1 MTTIASRVR
10 KAPAVSLATGLAG
23 QPVTVSFAVSGAIQA
38 LNVVTGVLL
47 ARVLGPHGRG
57 ELAAVILWPS
67 VLAAVGS
74 LGMQDATTYHA
85 ARGSW
90 PLSTLVGSTLAITVA
105 QAGLLLLAGAA
116 LLPFVLSHYDATTR
130 QTAYLYL
137 AFIPINLFTLALM
150 AVLNGRQRLH
160 WFQGLRL
167 LVIIGSA
174 AAVMV
179 LAAMRA
185 LTIQSVAIA
194 FLAANFSVGLAAAVL
209 VWRLG
214 VARPRPSSRA
224 ARQLL
229 RFGFQSHL
237 GATSSLLNE
246 RLDQLLISVFL
257 APVQL
262 GLYVIAVTM
271 SSLASLVGSSV
282 SMVALPAV
290 AGLESG
296 AAQRAAARRFAQLT
310 LGVSVA
316 VTIPMV
322 LFAPA
327 LIQLFFGAAYRDAAD
342 VSRVLLVAAVALSS
356 GRVIG
361 TLLRAVGRPLD
372 AGIGEVV
379 ALGVTV
385 VGLAALLPM
394 LGIMGAA
401 VASLVAYSVSMAWT
415 ARRAARALDFS
426 ISSLLL
432 PSRDDVD
439 HLIRWI
445 TRSPEAPVE
454 NLAGDGRG

>member
-1 MTTIASRVR
+1 MTAIARRVR
-10 KAPAVSLATGLAG
+10 AAAPARSIAGLASG
-23 QPVTVSFAVSGAIQA
+23 PVTISFGVSAVIQA

-57 ELAAVILWPS
+57 ELAAVVLWPS

-85 ARGSW
+85 ARGFW
-90 PLSTLVGSTLAITVA
+90 PLSTLVGSTLAITAA
-105 QAGLLLLAGAA
+105 QAGLLLVAGAA
-116 LLPFVLSHYDATTR
+116 LLPFVLSHYDASAR
-130 QTAYLYL
+130 RTAYLYL

-150 AVLNGRQRLH
+150 AVLNGRQRFH
-160 WFQGLRL
+160 WFQSLRL
-167 LVIIGSA
+167 LVIAGSA
-174 AAVMV
+174 AVLVV
-179 LAAMRA
+179 LAAA
-185 LTIQSVAIA
+185 GTLTIQSAAIA
-194 FLAANFSVGLAAAVL
+194 YLAANLSIGLVAGVL

-214 VARPRPSSRA
+214 VARPRASTGP

-271 SSLASLVGSSV
+271 SSLAGLVGSSV

-290 AGLESG
+290 ARLQSG

-310 LGVSVA
+310 LGVSVV
-316 VTIPMV
+316 VTVPMA
-322 LFAPA
+322 LFAPV
-327 LIQLFFGAAYRDAAD
+327 LLQLFFGAAYRDAAE
-342 VSRVLLVAAVALSS
+342 VSRVLLVAAVALST

-379 ALGVTV
+379 ALAATV

-401 VASLVAYSVSMAWT
+401 IASLVAYSVSLAWT
-415 ARRAARALDFS
+415 ARRAARALN
-426 ISSLLL
+426 ISTSGLLV
-432 PSRDDVD
+432 PNRDDVD

-445 TRSPEAPVE
+445 SRSREPAVQ
-454 NLAGDGRG
+454 NFSASKRS